1 MANDLADETR
11 FRSFAERYV
20 IERASTFRVGGVDEM
35 EDAWNAVARAKT
47 IYNHIREKA
56 LRVSPDAADDA
67 DPLGSNAAYAAAKAK
82 ITATVNPKPA
92 RVYPKSAKNWL
103 KPRSTP

>member
-1 MANDLADETR
+1 MSDQLDETR

-20 IERASTFRVGGVDEM
+20 IERASTFRVGGNDEL

-56 LRVSPDAADDA
+56 LRVLPDEATVTEREIAEQMRLA
-67 DPLGSNAAYAAAKAK
+67 QNAK
-82 ITATVNPKPA
+82 ITATVMQRA
-92 RVYPKSAKNWL
+92 RATTKI